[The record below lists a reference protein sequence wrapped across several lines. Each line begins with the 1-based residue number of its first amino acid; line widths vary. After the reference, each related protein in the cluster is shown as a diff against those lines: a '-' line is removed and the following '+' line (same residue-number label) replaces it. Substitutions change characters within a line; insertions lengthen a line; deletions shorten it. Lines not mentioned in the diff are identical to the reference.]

1 MHVHRSHCSLVFAA
15 LLCLAFS
22 GQHTHGH
29 GEDQSRR
36 THPDDMPVA
45 VRYRT
50 ACAPNCVAGC
60 AIELDVTVSGLAH
73 GVTYQ
78 LQVTVE
84 RDGYYILH
92 ENATSVAWSRE
103 IGAHGASYSFWHM
116 LPPLPAGRYR
126 LLVSVIDVS
135 VQDHEAAT
143 LATVS
148 MKPVDVREGQDR
160 AANGTCLR
168 HSHQRVEAR
177 AEDGGWGSGTS

>member
-1 MHVHRSHCSLVFAA
+1 MLTMLDRSEN
-15 LLCLAFS
+15 LCRHAFS

-78 LQVTVE
+78 LQVTVVS
-84 RDGYYILH
+84 DGYNFLH
-92 ENATSVAWSRE
+92 VSATSVAWSRE
-103 IGAHGASYSFWHM
+103 IGAHGASYSFWHV

-143 LATVS
+143 LATVG
-148 MKPVDVREGQDR
+148 MKPVDMRVGQDR